1 MINIGFGANLIL
13 GFFIVLGVTILYFVR
28 IVRPE
33 LSRDED
39 IFFTTI
45 GLIYSCILMIHGWR
59 LDPILLF
66 SQVLLICTCLT
77 AGWENIR
84 LRGLIAKKVQDQFEN
99 SKNDASEKQDSEE
112 K

>member
-1 MINIGFGANLIL
+1 MINIGFGANLVL
-13 GFFIVLGVTILYFVR
+13 GFIFVLGVTILYLVR

-39 IFFTTI
+39 IFFTTL
-45 GLIYSCILMIHGWR
+45 GLIYSCILIIHGWR

-66 SQVLLICTCLT
+66 SQVLIIGISLA

-84 LRGLIAKKVQDQFEN
+84 LRGLIAKKVKTQIETAT
-99 SKNDASEKQDSEE
+99 KNFIEK
-112 K
+112 